1 MTARDDIISALGLVR
16 SGTCGYTRETFRS
29 PVEIAAAALPAA
41 LGGPRPAGTALTF
54 LVAPDAPVVLHRLRV
69 DQMYHHHAGDDLELL
84 LLYPEGRS
92 PDGTDLPDGRGLAPA
107 SGEVVLLGGGV
118 TTGAR
123 PSCLIPGG
131 TFHAARTRGVHGW
144 ALLGTTAWPGAI
156 PGDAEMGDAAA
167 LAETYPAMAAEIVR
181 LAG

>member
-1 MTARDDIISALGLVR
+1 MTARDAIISALGLVR

-29 PVEIAAAALPAA
+29 PLEIAASALPPC

-54 LVAPDAPVVLHRLRV
+54 LVAPDAPVVLHRLKI
-69 DQMYHHHAGDDLELL
+69 DQMYQFHAGDDLELL
-84 LLYPEGRS
+84 LLYP
-92 PDGTDLPDGRGLAPA
+92 DG
-107 SGEVVLLGGGV
+107 SGAVELVGGGV

-123 PSCLIPGG
+123 PSVLIPGG
-131 TFHAARTRGVHGW
+131 TFHAARTRGVHGY

-156 PGDAEMGDAAA
+156 PGDADMGDAAA
-167 LAETYPAMAAEIVR
+167 LAAKYPAMAGEIAR

>member
-1 MTARDDIISALGLVR
+1 MTARDDIISALGLTR
-16 SGTCGYTRETFRS
+16 SGTCGYTREIFRS
-29 PVEIAAAALPAA
+29 SVEIAAEALPAG

-54 LVAPDAPVVLHRLRV
+54 LVAPDAPVILHRLRV
-69 DQMYHHHAGDDLELL
+69 DQMYQHHAGDDLELL
-84 LLYPEGRS
+84 LLYPADSGR
-92 PDGTDLPDGRGLAPA
+92 PA
-107 SGEVVLLGGGV
+107 GSGEVVLLGGGV

-131 TFHAARTRGVHGW
+131 TFHAARTRGVHGY

-156 PGDAEMGDAAA
+156 VGDAEMGDAAA
-167 LAETYPAMAAEIVR
+167 LAERYPALAGEIAR

>member
-1 MTARDDIISALGLVR
+1 MTARDDIISALGLTR
-16 SGTCGYTRETFRS
+16 SGTCGYTREIFRS
-29 PVEIAAAALPAA
+29 PLEIAAAALPPG

-54 LVAPDAPVVLHRLRV
+54 LVAPDAPVMLHRLRV
-69 DQMYHHHAGDDLELL
+69 DQMYQHHAGDDLELL
-84 LLYPEGRS
+84 LLYPDGNGRPS
-92 PDGTDLPDGRGLAPA
+92 GSGT
-107 SGEVVLLGGGV
+107 VVLLGGGV
-118 TTGAR
+118 ITGAR

-131 TFHAARTRGVHGW
+131 TFHAARSRGVHGY

-167 LAETYPAMAAEIVR
+167 LADEYPAMAGEIAR

>member
-1 MTARDDIISALGLVR
+1 MTARDAIVSALGLTR
-16 SGTCGYTRETFRS
+16 SGTCGYTREIFRS
-29 PVEIAAAALPAA
+29 AVAIPAEALPAG

-54 LVAPDAPVVLHRLRV
+54 LVAPDAPVLLHRLKV
-69 DQMYHHHAGDDLELL
+69 DQMYQFHTGDDLELL
-84 LLYPEGRS
+84 LLYPG
-92 PDGTDLPDGRGLAPA
+92 DGGHPRRP
-107 SGEVVLLGGGV
+107 GEVVLLGGGV

-131 TFHAARTRGVHGW
+131 TFHCARTRGVHGY
-144 ALLGTTAWPGAI
+144 ALLGTTAWPGTI

-167 LAETYPAMAAEIVR
+167 LAAQYPGLAGEIAR

>member
-1 MTARDDIISALGLVR
+1 MTARDAIISALGLTL
-16 SGTCGYTRETFRS
+16 SGTCGYTREIFRS
-29 PVEIAAAALPAA
+29 PVEIAAAALPAG

-69 DQMYHHHAGDDLELL
+69 DQMYQHHAGDDLELL
-84 LLYPEGRS
+84 LLYP
-92 PDGTDLPDGRGLAPA
+92 DGR
-107 SGEVVLLGGGV
+107 GEVVLLGGGV

-131 TFHAARTRGVHGW
+131 TFHCARTRGVHGF

-167 LAETYPAMAAEIVR
+167 LAERYPAMAGEIAR

>member
-16 SGTCGYTRETFRS
+16 SGTCGYTREIFRS
-29 PVEIAAAALPAA
+29 PVVIAAEALPAA

-69 DQMYHHHAGDDLELL
+69 DQMYQHHAGDDLELL
-84 LLYPEGRS
+84 LLYP
-92 PDGTDLPDGRGLAPA
+92 DGSGYPA
-107 SGEVVLLGGGV
+107 GSGEVVLLGGGV

-131 TFHAARTRGVHGW
+131 TFHAARTRGVDGY

-167 LAETYPAMAAEIVR
+167 LAKACPAMAGEIAR

>member
-1 MTARDDIISALGLVR
+1 MTARDAIISSLGLVR
-16 SGTCGYTRETFRS
+16 SGTCGYTREIFRS
-29 PVEIAAAALPAA
+29 TVEIAAAALPAG

-54 LVAPDAPVVLHRLRV
+54 LVAPNAPVVLHRLAV
-69 DQMYHHHAGDDLELL
+69 DQMYQHHAGDDLELL
-84 LLYPEGRS
+84 LLYP
-92 PDGTDLPDGRGLAPA
+92 DGSGLPAG
-107 SGEVVLLGGGV
+107 SGAVVLLGSGV

-131 TFHAARTRGVHGW
+131 TYHAARTRGVHGY

-167 LAETYPAMAAEIVR
+167 LAEAFPAMAAEIAR

>member
-1 MTARDDIISALGLVR
+1 MTARDAIISTLGLAR
-16 SGTCGYTRETFRS
+16 SGTCGYTREIFRS
-29 PVEIAAAALPAA
+29 SVEVPASALPPA

-69 DQMYHHHAGDDLELL
+69 DQMYQFHAGDDLELL
-84 LLYPEGRS
+84 LLYPQAGNATG
-92 PDGTDLPDGRGLAPA
+92 GT
-107 SGEVVLLGGGV
+107 GEVVLLGGGV
-118 TTGAR
+118 TTGER

-131 TFHAARTRGVHGW
+131 TFHAARTRGPNGY
-144 ALLGTTAWPGAI
+144 ALLGTTAWPGVI

-167 LAETYPAMAAEIVR
+167 LAAAYPEMAEAIAR

>member
-1 MTARDDIISALGLVR
+1 MTARDDIISVLGLVR

-29 PVEIAAAALPAA
+29 PLEIPASALPPG
-41 LGGPRPAGTALTF
+41 LGGPRPAGTSLTF

-84 LLYPEGRS
+84 LLYPEDRSPDGRS
-92 PDGTDLPDGRGLAPA
+92 PDAGGVAPA
-107 SGEVVLLGGGV
+107 SGAVVLLGGGV

-131 TFHAARTRGVHGW
+131 TFHAARTRGVHGY

-156 PGDAEMGDAAA
+156 PGDAEMGDPAA
-167 LAETYPAMAAEIVR
+167 LAERYPALAAEIAR

>member
-1 MTARDDIISALGLVR
+1 MTARDDIISALGLIR
-16 SGTCGYTRETFRS
+16 SGTCGYTREIFRS
-29 PVEIAAAALPAA
+29 TVEIAAAALPAG
-41 LGGPRPAGTALTF
+41 LGGPRPVGTALTF
-54 LVAPDAPVVLHRLRV
+54 LVAPDAPVVLHRLAV
-69 DQMYHHHAGDDLELL
+69 DQMYQHHAGDDLELL

-92 PDGTDLPDGRGLAPA
+92 PDGCSPDAGGVAPA
-107 SGEVVLLGGGV
+107 SGAVVLLGSGV

-131 TFHAARTRGVHGW
+131 TFHAARTRGVHGY

-167 LAETYPAMAAEIVR
+167 LAEVYPAMAGEIAR